1 MRQIISDEQ
10 QEYQYFV
17 TVQNVGQ
24 FKMFRVETKYLGA
37 KFPDAV
43 QTKLEIFLN
52 ENEYQK
58 LKEILNNN

>member
-24 FKMFRVETKYLGA
+24 LKMFRVETKYLGA
-37 KFPDAV
+37 KFPDEV

-52 ENEYQK
+52 KNEYQK
-58 LKEILNNN
+58 LKDILNNN